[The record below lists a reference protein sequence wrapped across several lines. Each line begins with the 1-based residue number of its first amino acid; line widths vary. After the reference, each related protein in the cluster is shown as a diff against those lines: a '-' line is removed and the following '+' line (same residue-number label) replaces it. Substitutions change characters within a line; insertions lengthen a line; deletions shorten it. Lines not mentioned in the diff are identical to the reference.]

1 MVEVALP
8 GSFRVSVVLPTSA
21 ERLYRAFLDSKE
33 HSAFTGAPATVSS
46 KKLSAFEGHVTARV
60 LELEP
65 HERIAMAWRTKDFP
79 DDAPDSRVEVLF
91 HPATG
96 GTRVTIAHE
105 GLPAGSEERFM
116 KGWKRFYLDP
126 MKSYFRAENT
136 REPESSP
143 KRASSPKQAAAK
155 SAKRS

>member
-33 HSAFTGAPATVSS
+33 HTAFTGAPATVSA
-46 KKLSAFEGHVTARV
+46 KKLSAFDGHVTAKIV
-60 LELEP
+60 ELDP
-65 HERIAMAWRTKDFP
+65 NARIAMSWRTKDFP
-79 DDAPDSRVEVLF
+79 DEAPDSRVEVLF

-105 GLPAGSEERFM
+105 QLPAGSEERFM
-116 KGWKRFYLDP
+116 KGWRRFYLDP
-126 MKSYFRAENT
+126 MKSYFRAENAK
-136 REPESSP
+136 EPESVP
-143 KRASSPKQAAAK
+143 KRASAPKQAAAK
-155 SAKRS
+155 SAKR